1 MTDTNP
7 KPTYDFSSFKLA
19 MENMSQKKNSNSN
32 SSFNFWG
39 YRQSS
44 IYTIDEVEKILTNG
58 SPERK
63 KELSFSFFESD
74 GFYKNLITYYAT
86 LLTYQGL
93 IIPNPSPGRKLSEKS
108 LKKQYLAA
116 VDFIENFPFKTFFT
130 NVAQKVLV
138 EGSYYGLIQE
148 ATKTKLSILDLPAS
162 HCRSNSK
169 NLQEQDRI
177 ELNLAYFNT
186 LNNETEQKN
195 TLNLYPKYIRQAY
208 YRFVKK
214 GGPQWIFIPVKD
226 SIYFN
231 FFDEIPFFLHTI
243 LPIYKY
249 HDAVET
255 DRLRELEEVKKIIVQ
270 QVPHLPNGDLLFSPP
285 EVEVMH
291 NATVGMLQNNPHVSV
306 LTSYNEVEAITSKT
320 TSDVRNNS
328 LEKMLNN
335 IYSEAG
341 VSSHVF
347 ASTGS
352 STLNTSIKNDMAFM
366 MVLGNKFSNFLS
378 LLLNTLF
385 QTQTISFQYQIFP
398 LSIYTANEFVDSA
411 LKMAS
416 QGYSF
421 IVPSLG
427 MGISQRNLENLKE
440 LENDVLELDKKL
452 LPLSSSHTQSAGGG
466 TPGRPTLPQEDKS
479 PKTLQ
484 NEQSQDN
491 TAGGSNL

>member
-1 MTDTNP
+1 MTDTNS
-7 KPTYDFSSFKLA
+7 KKAYDFASFKLA
-19 MENMSQKKNSNSN
+19 MENMSQRKNLE
-32 SSFNFWG
+32 SSLSFWG
-39 YRQSS
+39 YRRPTN
-44 IYTIDEVEKILTNG
+44 YTIENVEKILTSG
-58 SPERK
+58 SPEGK
-63 KELSFSFFESD
+63 KKLSFSFFESD

-93 IIPNPSPGRKLSEKS
+93 IIPNPGPGKKLSEKS

-116 VDFIENFPFKTFFT
+116 VNFVENFPFKIFFT
-130 NVAQKVLV
+130 NVAKKVLV

-148 ATKTKLSILDLPAS
+148 ASKDKLSVLDLPAT
-162 HCRSNSK
+162 HCRSNTK

-177 ELNLAYFNT
+177 ELNVTYFNT
-186 LNNETEQKN
+186 ITDESERKS
-195 TLNLYPKYIRQAY
+195 TLNLYPKYVRQAY
-208 YRFVKK
+208 QRFVA
-214 GGPQWIFIPVKD
+214 GGKSQWVSIPIKD

-231 FFDEIPFFLHTI
+231 FFDETPFFLHTI

-255 DRLRELEEVKKIIVQ
+255 DRLRELEEIKKIIVQ
-270 QVPHLPNGDLLFSPP
+270 QVPHLPNGELLFSPP

-291 NATVGMLQNNPHVSV
+291 GATVDMLRNNPHVSV
-306 LTSYNEVEAITSKT
+306 LTSYNDVEAITSKT

-352 STLNTSIKNDMAFM
+352 STLNTSIKNDIALM
-366 MVLGNKFSNFLS
+366 MVLGNKFSDFLS

-385 QTQTISFQYQIFP
+385 KSQTISFQYQIFP
-398 LSIYTANEFVDSA
+398 LSIYNATEFVDNA

-421 IVPSLG
+421 ILPSLG

-440 LENDVLELDKKL
+440 LENSVLELDKKL
-452 LPLSSSHTQSAGGG
+452 LPLSSSYTQSAGGG
-466 TPGRPTLPQEDKS
+466 TPGRPELPQEDKS

-484 NEQSQDN
+484 NEQSEDN
-491 TAGGSNL
+491 TTGGSSS